1 MGCVTGTPLNA
12 PMHEEEPNPEVTMKV
27 TKEQK
32 TENKEKILKAAS
44 KLYREHGIAGIGIG
58 ELSKSVGLTHG
69 GFYRQF
75 PEGKEQLV
83 AEAITRIFDE
93 YSELWATKSTVS
105 EIVESYVSEEHRK
118 DRLQSCPIPT
128 LAADV
133 SRLGGAV
140 GESWTQGLRSLISIL
155 MTREGPDGLPVSEE
169 KALQIIA
176 SMSGAMVIA
185 KASSDPQLT
194 RNLLA
199 AVVDQWR

>member
-1 MGCVTGTPLNA
+1 
-12 PMHEEEPNPEVTMKV
+12 MKV

-199 AVVDQWR
+199 AVVGQWR